1 MQINLEVVN
10 MVEEK
15 EKENELT
22 QNQKFLIELIIMII
36 VGLLVIVPF
45 ILWKY
50 HFFI

>member
-1 MQINLEVVN
+1 MT
-10 MVEEK
+10 VEKVK
-15 EKENELT
+15 EKELN
-22 QNQKFLIELIIMII
+22 QIQKFIIEFIVMII

>member
-1 MQINLEVVN
+1 MT
-10 MVEEK
+10 EEK
-15 EKENELT
+15 EKVNKLT
-22 QNQKFLIELIIMII
+22 QIQKFILEVIIMII

>member
-1 MQINLEVVN
+1 